1 MEYNMRKYHQEILEV
16 IEKQIKKGK
25 KEIIIQMAAGTGKG
39 IVIQKFLE
47 QLESFEKVLI
57 ITSSKLLEQN
67 WKERIKVTNN
77 IKISTYNE
85 EFVEDK
91 EEKYLVLEN
100 AQCIS
105 NVKYN
110 NLKKLFPNAT
120 FIIFGD
126 VYQINIKN
134 SWLKSENV
142 VYSYTLEEALKDGYI
157 NPKIITQGSLRHLIF
172 NLLIRSD
179 YKIDLE
185 PSIQHGRG
193 MLRPDFVISK
203 ENEKKIIEVKEYRS
217 EFVSNTILNGAV
229 EQVKMYRKAWMDA
242 YKENIQSILIVSCQV
257 SDELKE
263 NYYRESNVIIID
275 ISNLIYLLQ
284 DNDKMM
290 MLLIESVQY
299 NINMISPKKILDI
312 CSLKI
317 DEKKNQEK
325 IRPQSL
331 EAIELIKRLEDMPYG
346 KENNNDKKY
355 EKLCTDIIK
364 YLFKTDFTK
373 MVEQHSTEDQMF
385 KMDLICGLKGT
396 TEFWNILKEHYNT
409 RFVVFEFKNYEEEI
423 NQNLIYITEKY
434 LYKATLRNVAI
445 IISRKGFSNNAHK
458 AANGIL
464 TENGKL
470 IIDLCDIDLITMLRM
485 KADKEDASDYILD
498 KLEYWLM
505 SISK

>member
-1 MEYNMRKYHQEILEV
+1 MEYKMRKYQQDILEV
-16 IEKQIKKGK
+16 IEKQIKEGE
-25 KEIIIQMAAGTGKG
+25 KEIIINMAVGTGKS
-39 IVIQKFLE
+39 IVIQKLLE
-47 QLESFEKVLI
+47 QLKSLKKALI
-57 ITSSKLLEQN
+57 ITSNKLLEQQ
-67 WKERIKVTNN
+67 WKEIIKVNDK
-77 IKISTYNE
+77 IKIGTYNDEFGEDE
-85 EFVEDK
+85 ETQ
-91 EEKYLVLEN
+91 YLVLEN
-100 AQCIS
+100 TQCIS
-105 NVKYN
+105 DTKYN
-110 NLKKLFPNAT
+110 NLKKLFPNAV
-120 FIIFGD
+120 FIIFCNFIETKD
-126 VYQINIKN
+126 
-134 SWLKSENV
+134 SWLKKENV
-142 VYSYTLEEALKDGYI
+142 AYSYTLEDTLKDGYI
-157 NPKIITQGSLRHLIF
+157 NPKIITQGSFRHLIF
-172 NLLIRSD
+172 NLLIHSK
-179 YKIDLE
+179 YMIDLE
-185 PSIQHGRG
+185 PSIKQDRVI
-193 MLRPDFVISK
+193 LRPDFVIKK

-229 EQVKMYRKAWMDA
+229 EQVKRYRKAWIDA
-242 YKENIQSILIVSCQV
+242 YKENIQSVLIVSCQV

-263 NYYRESNVIIID
+263 NYCRESNVIIID

-290 MLLIESVQY
+290 TLLMESVQY

-312 CSLKI
+312 YSLQLK
-317 DEKKNQEK
+317 EESKTEK
-325 IRPQSL
+325 ISSQNS
-331 EAIELIKRLEDMPYG
+331 EAIELIKRLEKMPYG

-396 TEFWNILKEHYNT
+396 AEFWNILKEHYNT

-470 IIDLCDIDLITMLRM
+470 IIDLCDNDLITMLRM

-498 KLEYWLM
+498 KLENWLM